1 MAKVDSANSTE
12 NILHVSDFCLAGRV
26 STDEGPKD
34 MSVRIPEIRVR
45 TGGITAVIG
54 GSGCGKSVLISLL
67 MGYPSFGIG
76 GSLKFGTFTMFGK
89 DMPREAFRTFRTAAA
104 WRRRMRDG
112 GGLFYLPQ
120 AFPVAK
126 TQRIRVE
133 TAMAQIV
140 RAMAAPFR
148 LSERDARTRIRE
160 AFERRNLGS
169 ALPKKLD
176 SISGG
181 ERRRAELIA
190 RLVAMKVSRRPA
202 LLVLDEPT
210 TGFDPDNALVF
221 IRDVR
226 RVIDE
231 LCNDG
236 IKAAAFLSTH
246 EMSCLDDTEGD
257 RRIVDRVCVV
267 HRDEEGPGKGNC
279 TVLFNGPT
287 DSVWQ
292 KFFPDG
298 AKAKF
303 TFSFDG
309 DDLFRRLKTK
319 TTDSWLSANAKNGG
333 AFDAS

>member
-1 MAKVDSANSTE
+1 MAKVDSAHSSDD
-12 NILHVSDFCLAGRV
+12 ILRVSDFCLAGRV

-76 GSLKFGTFTMFGK
+76 GRLEFGTFSMFGK
-89 DMPREAFRTFRTAAA
+89 DMPHDAFRTFRTAAA
-104 WRRRMRDG
+104 WRRRVRGG

-133 TAMAQIV
+133 TAMTQIV

-148 LSERDARTRIRE
+148 LSERDARTKIRD
-160 AFERRNLGS
+160 AFENRNLGS
-169 ALPKKLD
+169 VLPKKLD

-181 ERRRAELIA
+181 ERRRSELLA
-190 RLVAMKVSRRPA
+190 RLVAMKAARRPA

-236 IKAAAFLSTH
+236 IEAAAFLSTH
-246 EMSCLDDTEGD
+246 EMSCLDDKDGD
-257 RRIVDRVCVV
+257 NRIVDRVCVV

-279 TVLFNGPT
+279 TVLFNGPA

-333 AFDAS
+333 AVDAS